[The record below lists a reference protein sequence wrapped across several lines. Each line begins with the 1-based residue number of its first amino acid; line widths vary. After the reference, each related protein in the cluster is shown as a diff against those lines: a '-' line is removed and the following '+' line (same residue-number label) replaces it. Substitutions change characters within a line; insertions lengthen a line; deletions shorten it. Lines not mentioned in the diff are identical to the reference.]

1 MRSLNPFFDG
11 SVWNS
16 PRTTRTRPDPLP
28 PPFTAHDEHDACGV
42 GDKVELVHSR
52 PLSKNKKWI
61 VTEILKKERVYDHGE
76 LNRRKKELERG
87 LGDGG
92 VGATWS
98 LGQAGGQVETRNDV
112 SAKDDESDEESE
124 KDPTRLG
131 AAPTVIGV
139 PTSPKYQQHR
149 SWASSLWGH

>member
-1 MRSLNPFFDG
+1 M
-11 SVWNS
+11 
-16 PRTTRTRPDPLP
+16 
-28 PPFTAHDEHDACGV
+28 
-42 GDKVELVHSR
+42 HSR

-76 LNRRKKELERG
+76 LNRRKKELER
-87 LGDGG
+87 
-92 VGATWS
+92 GATWS